1 MSPKVRSHDDDQ
13 ERLGKA
19 QERIQSMFSEQR
31 KKEQDRRKEQ
41 CTPQR
46 HRPSSQTNATTP
58 RGVEERKKLAQL
70 WHERLG
76 EPDRATM
83 KALVHKK
90 SQGCDLDLED
100 VDLLSWGNLPA
111 MTVSSCSESSDGS
124 DDKSAFQV
132 VSKRT
137 AGTEDF
143 SAHDEDDDRT
153 DFERSFTV
161 ASPMSSN
168 SPRRTATALRRS
180 ASRRSICSTPLRRTG
195 FAGDQQ
201 HDLSFSSFSSHGALE
216 KIDADESFT
225 SIKKSST
232 PKTKKKSRPSLSKA
246 LEAQKGASSSED
258 ERESKERSKASSKK
272 SSRSSSTRR
281 RRDSS
286 LGRHSI
292 AGTSAASAT
301 LADTKKHRK
310 SSKKKLHKDSETA
323 SLTSRSKTS
332 SKDPFGVPPSRG
344 PQGYVNPEL
353 QQKLKLYKKYR
364 KSTSSLCSANSSTCG
379 ESVSHRSEDLEHIF
393 PNFVVHGS

>member
-143 SAHDEDDDRT
+143 SA
-153 DFERSFTV
+153 
-161 ASPMSSN
+161 
-168 SPRRTATALRRS
+168 LRRS

-258 ERESKERSKASSKK
+258 ECESKERSKASSKK